1 MRYFHGFVKVDNN
14 QSVRVALRVDY
25 NRCWIGTEA
34 IILGELGQVS
44 QHRQGRGRPCGGS
57 LPHYGDQYRCDVPNA
72 GSLARL
78 FEDLSVQLGIV
89 TRIPRYTP
97 QTGKQMNLFSAPAIC
112 MPRPELQPMTV

>member
-1 MRYFHGFVKVDNN
+1 MRYFHGYVKVDNH

-72 GSLARL
+72 GQLSRL
-78 FEDLSVQLGIV
+78 FRMRVAAGETLPGFPGIPLKSG
-89 TRIPRYTP
+89 T
-97 QTGKQMNLFSAPAIC
+97 K
-112 MPRPELQPMTV
+112 